1 MWLTALGGHSE
12 WRTIAKTGRPGCCS
26 YLLNSQFQYRAWVKD
41 ASQSCTYPLIFIL
54 FCFIFFIFDFTAV
67 DHNLYGLCQES
78 ALLPCILSSMSPCLL
93 LSSHIAL
100 QIFFPFPSL
109 GPFFLPCV
117 CSSWFIFC
125 VLFSS
130 PPFDLSSLFMSSVS
144 FFFLVTYF
152 FVSPLSFLLIFF
164 LHFVLL
170 SFYILLYS
178 YFFVFLLYSC
188 LMSFIFSMLPC
199 VLIPFITCVLP
210 SNCMSFILSL
220 PLLHFFLV
228 FFVCLWT
235 FLYFMLKF
243 STLQNHL
250 P

>member
-41 ASQSCTYPLIFIL
+41 ASQSCTPPNFYFIL
-54 FCFIFFIFDFTAV
+54 FYFLHFWFHSSWPQPIWPMPRISPASLHSFLHVPLFASILTYCSSNFLSISFSRSILPTLCLFFMIYF
-67 DHNLYGLCQES
+67 LCPF
-78 ALLPCILSSMSPCLL
+78 LLPS
-93 LSSHIAL
+93 
-100 QIFFPFPSL
+100 FWPF
-109 GPFFLPCV
+109 
-117 CSSWFIFC
+117 
-125 VLFSS
+125 
-130 PPFDLSSLFMSSVS
+130 LFMSSVS

-235 FLYFMLKF
+235 LLYFMLKF